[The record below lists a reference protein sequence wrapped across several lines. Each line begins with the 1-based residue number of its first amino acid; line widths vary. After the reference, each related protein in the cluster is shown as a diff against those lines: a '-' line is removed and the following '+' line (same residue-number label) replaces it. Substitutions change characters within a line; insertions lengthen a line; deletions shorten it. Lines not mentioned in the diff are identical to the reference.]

1 MPYRILNV
9 PKLGMIEGFERALTE
24 RGIVADDTQHAAAE
38 RLQAFYDGLLAFKA
52 ARRTTLRRLLTRPEL
67 PRGVWF
73 WGGVGRGKSFLMDCF
88 FAAVPYQ
95 RKRRVHF
102 HAFMREVHERL
113 QACKHEADPLAR
125 VAEQVARET
134 RLMCFDEFHVS
145 DIADAMILGRLMQA
159 LFDAGVVFCITSN
172 YPPDGLYPNGLQRER
187 LLPTIAL
194 LEEKLDVVKIDAGI
208 DYRLRALEQ
217 ADIYLVPSDAAAD
230 AKLMRT
236 FSQVAHGEG
245 HTRTIFL
252 MGREVPVI
260 HRAPGVAWFDFA
272 TLCGGP
278 RSQNDYLEIAH
289 GFHTVFLSHVPKMTA
304 TMSSEARRFTWLVD
318 VFYDHR
324 VKLVIAAACAAEE
337 LYTEG
342 TQAIEFQRTVSRL
355 IEMRSH
361 EYLASGHRRFETHA
375 KDAQGT
381 STAAP

>member
-1 MPYRILNV
+1 
-9 PKLGMIEGFERALTE
+9 
-24 RGIVADDTQHAAAE
+24 
-38 RLQAFYDGLLAFKA
+38 
-52 ARRTTLRRLLTRPEL
+52 
-67 PRGVWF
+67 
-73 WGGVGRGKSFLMDCF
+73 MDCF
-88 FAAVPYQ
+88 FQAVPYR

-113 QACKHEADPLAR
+113 RGLKHEADPLAR
-125 VAEQVARET
+125 VAEQVAKET

-159 LFDAGVVFCITSN
+159 LFDAGVLFCVTSN
-172 YPPDGLYPNGLQRER
+172 YPPGGLYPHGLQRER

-194 LEEKLDVVKIDAGI
+194 LEERLDVFKIDAGI

-217 ADIYLVPSDAAAD
+217 AEVYLAAVDAAAD
-230 AKLMRT
+230 ARMMQT
-236 FSQVAHGEG
+236 FAQVAHGEG
-245 HTRTIFL
+245 HARPLQIL
-252 MGREVPVI
+252 GREVPVV

-278 RSQNDYLEIAH
+278 RSQNDYLELAH
-289 GFHTVFLSHVPKMTA
+289 GFHTVFLAGVPR
-304 TMSSEARRFTWLVD
+304 MSAAMSAQARRFTWLVD

-324 VKLVIAAACAAEE
+324 VKLVIAAECPAEQ

-342 TQAIEFQRTVSRL
+342 TQAIEFTRTVSRL

-375 KDAQGT
+375 WTEALAP
-381 STAAP
+381 AAHCNSSA